1 MVLEFYF
8 CDIIELI
15 IDSVQGVTIISQ
27 EQEILCTV
35 NSTICTGREN
45 IKLPSNTV
53 VGVTIWSIQSMKHDT
68 LKKTQ
73 LVTNTM
79 HF

>member
-8 CDIIELI
+8 CDIELI
-15 IDSVQGVTIISQ
+15 IDSAQGVTIISQ
-27 EQEILCTV
+27 EQEISCTA

-53 VGVTIWSIQSMKHDT
+53 VGVTIWSMKHDT

-73 LVTNTM
+73 LVTYTM